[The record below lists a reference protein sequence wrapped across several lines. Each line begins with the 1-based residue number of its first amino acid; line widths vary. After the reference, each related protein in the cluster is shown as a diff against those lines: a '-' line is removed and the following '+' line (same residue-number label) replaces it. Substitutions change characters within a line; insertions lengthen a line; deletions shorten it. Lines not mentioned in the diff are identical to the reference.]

1 MTSIYSIQRSYCSAC
16 CVRLTEETKQSKTK
30 DKEAEALQLLLT
42 EKKAEKQKLGEVI
55 EKEKQ
60 FQDYLESSAS
70 DLNLPN
76 SRHFEASDV
85 LKYYEHLQKV
95 CENKR
100 QRLAQVEEEIS
111 THKELLETMT
121 STSTPQGA
129 IAADRNDHQVN
140 DDIAYILERTTSR
153 CNNDALNEHSNILE
167 NIDTIAQYI
176 KTYSETINEWE
187 KGK

>member
-1 MTSIYSIQRSYCSAC
+1 MASIYSIQISYCSAC
-16 CVRLTEETKQSKTK
+16 CVRLTGKTK

-95 CENKR
+95 CENKT

-129 IAADRNDHQVN
+129 IAADRNDHQV
-140 DDIAYILERTTSR
+140 R